1 MNKHWQRLQS
11 LCYLYFNTISM
22 PNEKEFT
29 PQESLLLI
37 QSMIDKTKNKFS
49 DSSFYFLFWGWLVF
63 AACICQFI
71 LKVYF
76 NYPYHYAVWWTMPIA
91 GVITGIYGSR
101 QARKEK
107 VKTFVDEAADY
118 LWIAIA
124 CSFVVLVIVNS
135 ASVASW
141 ENAFTYYILLY
152 AIGTFVTGKL
162 IKFKPLII
170 GGSINFV
177 LAIVCSRL
185 SFDYQLLL
193 GAAAILISYII
204 PGHLLRKQYQHH

>member
-1 MNKHWQRLQS
+1 MQ
-11 LCYLYFNTISM
+11 
-22 PNEKEFT
+22 NEKEFT
-29 PQESLLLI
+29 AEESLMLI

-63 AACICQFI
+63 AACITQFI

-76 NYPYHYAVWWTMPIA
+76 NYPYHYAVWWTMPIG

-107 VKTFVDEAADY
+107 VKTFVDEATDY

-124 CSFVVLVIVNS
+124 FSFIVLVIVNS
-135 ASVASW
+135 ASVANW
-141 ENAFTYYILLY
+141 QNAFTYYILLY
-152 AIGTFVTGKL
+152 AIGTFVTGRL

>member
-1 MNKHWQRLQS
+1 M
-11 LCYLYFNTISM
+11 
-22 PNEKEFT
+22 
-29 PQESLLLI
+29 LI

-63 AACICQFI
+63 VACISQFV

-107 VKTFVDEAADY
+107 VKTFVDEATDY

-124 CSFVVLVIVNS
+124 FSFVVLVIVNS

-141 ENAFTYYILLY
+141 QNAFTYYILLY
-152 AIGTFVTGKL
+152 AIGTFVTGRL

-185 SFDYQLLL
+185 PFDYQLLL

>member
-1 MNKHWQRLQS
+1 MSINA
-11 LCYLYFNTISM
+11 
-22 PNEKEFT
+22 
-29 PQESLLLI
+29 
-37 QSMIDKTKNKFS
+37 S
-49 DSSFYFLFWGWLVF
+49 DGIIGMF
-63 AACICQFI
+63 AAAAKRVVMCLVLATTTSAVDTTFI
-71 LKVYF
+71 ATNGLWQTAANWDFGKPGPTTNVF
-76 NYPYHYAVWWTMPIA
+76 ID
-91 GVITGIYGSR
+91 GGSS
-101 QARKEK
+101 
-107 VKTFVDEAADY
+107 VSST
-118 LWIAIA
+118 
-124 CSFVVLVIVNS
+124 VIVNS

-185 SFDYQLLL
+185 PFDYQLLL